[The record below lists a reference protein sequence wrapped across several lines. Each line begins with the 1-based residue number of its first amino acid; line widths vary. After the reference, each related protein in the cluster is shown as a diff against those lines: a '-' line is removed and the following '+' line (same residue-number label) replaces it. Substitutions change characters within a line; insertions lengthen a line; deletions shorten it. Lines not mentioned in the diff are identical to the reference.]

1 MVTLDV
7 VLSPISKFHGY
18 FRSGWGGGGGLAWF
32 LWEAYGIFKF
42 TTAFYSCFLSR
53 LTFVLICV

>member
-1 MVTLDV
+1 M
-7 VLSPISKFHGY
+7 SCFHRYPNSIATFGV
-18 FRSGWGGGGGLAWF
+18 GGGGGGAGLF

-42 TTAFYSCFLSR
+42 TTAFYSYFLSR